1 MNERMNECLDSSVW
15 TCRPPSILHTSFVN
29 TLLRPE
35 QQETALHQVQIDNDL
50 VVVLVPLG
58 SPHLLSHQYLGSGHY
73 STPSSR

>member
-1 MNERMNECLDSSVW
+1 MSGFVSLDMSPAFH
-15 TCRPPSILHTSFVN
+15 PPYQLRQYIIR
-29 TLLRPE
+29 LRPE